1 MTETPGFHL
10 RRRLTQ
16 ALVAH
21 PYEAQ
26 YHGVTWLQ
34 QVQGFRMSE
43 TKGLQS
49 SRPLIVALMCT
60 LKEHRIAAIIRSQ
73 GLRDRGTRGLWLDR
87 LTASLLVYY
96 QVQSFTQE
104 EAVGSCLLGSQ
115 AGCMERWLR
124 HGRPGCCCGFAA
136 CSCERPAA
144 RLCCLRATGEVPCC
158 CDACRARVA
167 PCWRSPG
174 CRCHPGCRWRRA
186 CGVGAWGRLSC
197 WCGCSRQSWP
207 SWRARAR
214 LG

>member
-104 EAVGSCLLGSQ
+104 EAVG
-115 AGCMERWLR
+115 
-124 HGRPGCCCGFAA
+124 RPQG
-136 CSCERPAA
+136 
-144 RLCCLRATGEVPCC
+144 
-158 CDACRARVA
+158 
-167 PCWRSPG
+167 
-174 CRCHPGCRWRRA
+174 RCHAAATPAVLGWRLVGGAQGAGVTQVAGGGALVEWAPG
-186 CGVGAWGRLSC
+186 GG
-197 WCGCSRQSWP
+197 
-207 SWRARAR
+207 
-214 LG
+214 